1 MTIRV
6 KLVSIVLL
14 GILMVSCG
22 ESSPAQPSTPPQEKT
37 ATEETDPALVEPT
50 LAATAVPPTP
60 TATPEPA
67 AAARVNGQIIT
78 LEDFEKEVARYEEA
92 QRTLGRD
99 PAASGTLYQ
108 VEVLDA
114 LIERLLIE
122 QAAGAAGITISDE
135 ALEQELQRLIEN
147 SGGQESFDAWLAMS
161 QYTLD
166 EFRLILR
173 SGMISQEMYEQVA
186 MSTPDRVEQVHARH
200 IVVDSAEI
208 GELVLARLQEG
219 TDFATLAADY
229 SRDEST
235 RLNGGDLDFFP
246 RGLLLSP
253 EVEEAAFALEVG
265 ATSGL
270 VTSSFGY
277 HVIQVLEKDP
287 ARPVTPDI
295 QQRLREITFGNWLQ
309 QLWATATVERNI

>member
-14 GILMVSCG
+14 GILLVSCR
-22 ESSPAQPSTPPQEKT
+22 ESSPAQPSTPPQEKIV
-37 ATEETDPALVEPT
+37 TEETDPALT
-50 LAATAVPPTP
+50 LAATAVPLTPTP
-60 TATPEPA
+60 TPEPP

-122 QAAGAAGITISDE
+122 QAAEAAGIIVSDE

-147 SGGQESFDAWLAMS
+147 SGGQESFDAWLEMS

-166 EFRLILR
+166 EFRLILH

-253 EVEEAAFALEVG
+253 EVEEAAFALEIG

-277 HVIQVLEKDP
+277 HIIQVLEKDP

-295 QQRLREITFGNWLQ
+295 QQRLREIAFGNWLQ
-309 QLWATATVERNI
+309 QLWATAMVERNI